1 MMLREI
7 FVISQGTKKILAI
20 TISVT
25 LLAIVFAFFYY
36 RGMNRSEDPRI
47 TRARELLAE
56 YDKLSRE
63 INGTGAFYLLDNA
76 FAIFSSIPDYAGSY
90 EKGVIYN
97 NKCSGLMINALYDS
111 DTIRG
116 GKNHLLAM
124 AMEYCDSSIFIYK
137 KWLDEWDGLSTEEIA
152 IKLEP
157 FMKDEDPVFNS
168 FNFGRIFKRRVKNVV
183 EAQYET
189 VRRLS
194 VSYTNKGTIF
204 RHLNKPDSSLVYVR
218 MALSLW
224 ADNRTA
230 ESNLSVLMGGEP
242 LKPELIESL
251 FPPERKKN

>member
-1 MMLREI
+1 MKLKDI
-7 FVISQGTKKILAI
+7 FKISQGTKKILAI
-20 TISVT
+20 TISVS
-25 LLAIVFAFFYY
+25 LLAIIFAFFYY

-47 TRARELLAE
+47 MEAKELLLDYE
-56 YDKLSRE
+56 KLSRG
-63 INGTGAFYLLDNA
+63 ITGTGAFYILDSA

-97 NKCSGLMINALYDS
+97 NKCSGIMLNAIYDS
-111 DTIRG
+111 DTIEGEKRQ
-116 GKNHLLAM
+116 LLAM

-137 KWLDEWDGLSTEEIA
+137 RWLDEWEGLSPEEIA

-157 FMKDEDPVFNS
+157 KMNADDPAFNG
-168 FNFGRIFKRRVKNVV
+168 FNFSRIFKRRVKNIVD
-183 EAQYET
+183 AQYET
-189 VRRLS
+189 KRRLS

-204 RHLNKPDSSLVYVR
+204 RHLNEPDSALVYVR